1 MADGRDRKMVAAV
14 VAAALVTLKGP
25 RARAE
30 ALLAAL
36 ERLSAEDGGA
46 TLRQLEQVLQKAM
59 RGRRSAPSR
68 LDTGGRPGAGF
79 TES

>member
-1 MADGRDRKMVAAV
+1 MADGRDRQQVAVV

-46 TLRQLEQVLQKAM
+46 TVRQLEQVLQKVLK
-59 RGRRSAPSR
+59 G
-68 LDTGGRPGAGF
+68 
-79 TES
+79 